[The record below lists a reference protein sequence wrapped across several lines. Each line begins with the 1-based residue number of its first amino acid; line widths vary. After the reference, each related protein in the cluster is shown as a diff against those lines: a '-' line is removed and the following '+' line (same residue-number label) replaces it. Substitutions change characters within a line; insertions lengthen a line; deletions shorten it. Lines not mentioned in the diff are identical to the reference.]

1 MYFFSNTA
9 RLTLS
14 PLSRASAQ
22 AMSSAFAS
30 SRSRTRALSAAGAGM
45 ILSLVAF
52 LLFAFGALAGWRA
65 MLFPVYVLSPVLL
78 ATFVFLPWLT
88 VVVLILSVQAGYLAG
103 AVAHSTWE
111 RWSRPPPRQP
121 PP

>member
-1 MYFFSNTA
+1 
-9 RLTLS
+9 
-14 PLSRASAQ
+14 
-22 AMSSAFAS
+22 
-30 SRSRTRALSAAGAGM
+30 M

-88 VVVLILSVQAGYLAG
+88 VVVLILSVQAGYWPA
-103 AVAHSTWE
+103 
-111 RWSRPPPRQP
+111 RSRIQHGNDGLDHLRANHHLNSLMPPPARLERLFQP
-121 PP
+121 L